1 MGIVLVPRYLLP
13 DDADVFFV
21 GDEAAAHGTEVRGL
35 ELAVDEL
42 ASEDFEGTGKLDEG
56 EFRGAGLEGEHAF
69 AKEGSAQVDTIETA
83 NETRGCVGIG
93 SIVFPHL
100 DTGSE
105 ALAMEFGIGSDDV
118 GAQPGAFFLVA
129 ILGCGAAADD
139 AIEVAIDGDVVLTAL
154 DELAHGVA
162 DVDLAG
168 EDDKALQGTEP
179 QGLVLALEREPGEE
193 AVGVGQQQTIDTQ
206 VATNG
211 HQSVVLAQMG
221 VWEPEIVIE
230 LENGQGN

>member
-1 MGIVLVPRYLLP
+1 M
-13 DDADVFFV
+13 
-21 GDEAAAHGTEVRGL
+21 
-35 ELAVDEL
+35 AVDEF

-56 EFRGAGLEGEHAF
+56 EFRGAGLEGEHAL
-69 AKEGSAQVDTIETA
+69 AKEGSAKVDTIEAA
-83 NETRGCVGIG
+83 NETRGCIGIG
-93 SIVFPHL
+93 SIVFPHF

-118 GAQPGAFFLVA
+118 GTQPGAFFLVA
-129 ILGCGAAADD
+129 VLGCGAAADD

-211 HQSVVLAQMG
+211 HQAVVLAQMG
-221 VWEPEIVIE
+221 VREPEIVIE
-230 LENGQGN
+230 LENGQNYALIDN